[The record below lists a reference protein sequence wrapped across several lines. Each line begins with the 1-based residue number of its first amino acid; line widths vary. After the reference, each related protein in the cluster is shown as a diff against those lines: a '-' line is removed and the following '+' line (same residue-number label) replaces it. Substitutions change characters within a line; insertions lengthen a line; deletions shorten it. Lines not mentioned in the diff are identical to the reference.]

1 MITVGD
7 IMTRNVQTVKP
18 SMDVLEL
25 AKLFVAKGYS
35 GAPVVDDSGK
45 LLGLVLEENLIV
57 KDMKIHVPTVFYLL
71 SGGITFG
78 EKRFENEMKMVMA
91 STVGELMTKVPVVLK
106 PSVPVE
112 DVATI
117 VVDRHINYF
126 PVLEGGQL
134 VGVVT
139 KKDIIKAIAQKKI

>member
-1 MITVGD
+1 MITVAD
-7 IMTRNVQTVKP
+7 IMTRDVQTVKP
-18 SMDVLEL
+18 SMEVPDL
-25 AKLFVAKGYS
+25 AKFFVEKGFS

-45 LLGLVLEENLIV
+45 FLGLVLEENLIV
-57 KDMKIHVPTVFYLL
+57 KDMKVHLPTVFVLL

-91 STVGELMTKVPVVLK
+91 STVEGLMTKPAVVLK

-117 VVDRHINYF
+117 IVDRHVSYF
-126 PVLEGGQL
+126 PVVEGGTL

-139 KKDIIKAIAQKKI
+139 KKDIVRAIMQKKI

>member
-1 MITVGD
+1 MITTGD
-7 IMTRNVQTVKP
+7 IMTRNVQAVKP

-25 AKLFVAKGYS
+25 AKLLVEKGYS

-57 KDMKIHVPTVFYLL
+57 RDKKVHLPTVFLLL

-78 EKRFENEMKMVMA
+78 EKRFEDEMKMMMA
-91 STVGELMTKVPVVLK
+91 STVEGLMNKAPVILD

-117 VVDRHINYF
+117 IVDRHVHYF
-126 PVLEGGQL
+126 PVVDKGLL

-139 KKDIIKAIAQKKI
+139 KKDIVRAIAQKKI